1 MCSIFPEVLECQHV
15 TGNFDYMLKVCVKDM
30 KSYQDFIVN
39 KLASLANIGN
49 AQSQFV
55 LSTIRESTAL
65 PL

>member
-1 MCSIFPEVLECQHV
+1 
-15 TGNFDYMLKVCVKDM
+15 M

-39 KLASLANIGN
+39 KLASLVNIGN